1 MPWST
6 PTSDRFVQNT
16 AQFCFHGFAWEKS
29 VKIIKEYEGL
39 SLVDMS
45 FALLGDSPRPLKK
58 TGHVALF
65 HYSIISHGG
74 QCDTK

>member
-1 MPWST
+1 M
-6 PTSDRFVQNT
+6 
-16 AQFCFHGFAWEKS
+16 
-29 VKIIKEYEGL
+29 KIIKEYEGL